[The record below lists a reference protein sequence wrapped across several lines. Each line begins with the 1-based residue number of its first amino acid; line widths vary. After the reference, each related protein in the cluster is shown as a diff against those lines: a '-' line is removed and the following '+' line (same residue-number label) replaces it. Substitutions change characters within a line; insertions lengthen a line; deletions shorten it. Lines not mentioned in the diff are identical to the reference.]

1 MARKIIFVDENDN
14 EMQCYLNDQGKVFI
28 NVGKLDEDIYYQGFI
43 TLDKNDV
50 NDLISL
56 LSSIE
61 EQMEE

>member
-1 MARKIIFVDENDN
+1 MAKKIIFVDEDNN

-28 NVGKLDEDIYYQGFI
+28 NVGKLDEDMYYQGFI

-50 NDLISL
+50 NELISL
-56 LSSIE
+56 LSSIA